1 MARDDSMSE
10 RLEAAIREL
19 AAAIRDEVAGAADP
33 TPAPARLLDVDEAA
47 AILAIGRTALYG
59 LIDSG
64 RLTSLKVGRRRL
76 ISTAAIAAYIAD
88 QQAAA

>member
-1 MARDDSMSE
+1 VSD

-33 TPAPARLLDVDEAA
+33 TPAPARLLDVDEAKA
-47 AILAIGRTALYG
+47 LLGIGRTALYAE
-59 LIDSG
+59 LDAG

-76 ISTAAIAAYIAD
+76 ISAAAIAAYIAD
-88 QQAAA
+88 RQAAA